1 MFTQDSKET
10 EWRYEDSKYSA
21 SSFPGIAHIYI
32 RKEGAGWG
40 GGWEGGRVEGGGW
53 VGLGVIPF
61 IMPGNCSVP
70 HI

>member
-32 RKEGAGWG
+32 RKEGAGG
-40 GGWEGGRVEGGGW
+40 GGRGRVAGGGW

-61 IMPGNCSVP
+61 IMPSNCSVP

>member
-40 GGWEGGRVEGGGW
+40 GGWERGEGGGRR
-53 VGLGVIPF
+53 LGRF
-61 IMPGNCSVP
+61 RGHSFYYAR
-70 HI
+70 

>member
-32 RKEGAGWG
+32 RKEGAGG
-40 GGWEGGRVEGGGW
+40 GGEGEGGGRR
-53 VGLGVIPF
+53 LGRF
-61 IMPGNCSVP
+61 RGNSFYYAQ
-70 HI
+70 